1 MIRLWLGLSLL
12 AFSGALLAECELNS
26 TQRSVDY
33 LPVRPAERQQ
43 AGDKP
48 VALPEK
54 QFVLYVHCDK
64 PQRIRLF
71 FDSAYAQNGRFA
83 LGNRGEMNITAGQ
96 AVADDRD
103 VMLVPVR
110 SAGAPITA
118 EAAKRSRIVL
128 NQGIA
133 FVQGEEIEA
142 SQLSVVLNV
151 ASMMESQAITDR
163 VTYRGN
169 LQIRVVTP

>member
-48 VALPEK
+48 VALPDK

-83 LGNRGEMNITAGQ
+83 LGNHGEMNITAGQ

-103 VMLVPVR
+103 VMLVPV
-110 SAGAPITA
+110 
-118 EAAKRSRIVL
+118 
-128 NQGIA
+128 
-133 FVQGEEIEA
+133 
-142 SQLSVVLNV
+142 
-151 ASMMESQAITDR
+151 
-163 VTYRGN
+163 
-169 LQIRVVTP
+169 

>member
-1 MIRLWLGLSLL
+1 
-12 AFSGALLAECELNS
+12 
-26 TQRSVDY
+26 
-33 LPVRPAERQQ
+33 
-43 AGDKP
+43 
-48 VALPEK
+48 
-54 QFVLYVHCDK
+54 
-64 PQRIRLF
+64 
-71 FDSAYAQNGRFA
+71 
-83 LGNRGEMNITAGQ
+83 MNITAGQ

-103 VMLVPVR
+103 VILVPVR

-169 LQIRVVTP
+169 LQVRVVTP